1 MNKTFK
7 EVLLFS
13 GVPLGILLMICL
25 AGGEA
30 IIGAGILM
38 LLVAGAYFIIGLVM
52 LIASNTHMGKVLL
65 LCSGIILLVGFSTCG
80 LIMSGMSGM
89 RFN

>member
-13 GVPLGILLMICL
+13 GVPLVILLLICL
-25 AGGEA
+25 SGGEA
-30 IIGAGILM
+30 ILGAGVLM
-38 LLVAGAYFIIGLVM
+38 LLVAGAYFLVGLVM
-52 LIASNTHMGKVLL
+52 LITSNTHMGKVLL

-80 LIMSGMSGM
+80 LIMAGMGGVG
-89 RFN
+89 